1 MVDSG
6 RPRQRPTTQAL
17 AESAASTVRRR
28 RRSTPTQIL
37 VGAAIKLALVAC
49 TALIFGTAAWHA
61 ARPHEPSTA
70 ALHKR
75 QDPALPAQSP
85 SWIPY
90 LTWYEGL
97 ALPGERIAFVIGLL
111 GWLFC
116 LFAFVGLVASDYFCV
131 NLSTLSARLGM
142 SEGVAGSA

>member
-1 MVDSG
+1 MPAPS
-6 RPRQRPTTQAL
+6 RT
-17 AESAASTVRRR
+17 R
-28 RRSTPTQIL
+28 RRSTPAQIL
-37 VGAAIKLALVAC
+37 AGAAIKVALVAC
-49 TALIFGTAAWHA
+49 TALIFGAAAWHA
-61 ARPHEPSTA
+61 ARPHTLST

-75 QDPALPAQSP
+75 HDPALRDSAAAP

-90 LTWYEGL
+90 LSLYEGL
-97 ALPGERIAFVIGLL
+97 ARPGERIAFVVGLL

-142 SEGVAGSA
+142 SEGVAGRA